1 MKARMSVSDAP
12 DETFRPY
19 RHLAMRVLMSA
30 LRDAADDR
38 GSMANRESALAF
50 LSDSCM
56 FLHWC
61 RVAAL
66 DPRAV
71 AKHSSAL
78 TAAHLRKYEATIA
91 HPIVSDAPTAVL
103 ADAPSDARL
112 AVPRS
117 TGRDMLGILS

>member
-1 MKARMSVSDAP
+1 MAISDAP

-50 LSDSCM
+50 LSDSSM

-78 TAAHLRKYEATIA
+78 TAAHLRKFDDVTERAS
-91 HPIVSDAPTAVL
+91 VNDAPTAVL
-103 ADAPSDARL
+103 ADAPSHAQL